1 MYAKLKDR
9 KMLAKRRNEYGKQ
22 IRKQYENHEIKIGM
36 SAVRD
41 YEVRGGVPMWNYNN
55 GSIR

>member
-41 YEVRGGVPMWNYNN
+41 YEVRGGANVEL
-55 GSIR
+55 